1 MRAWRVPEEDHV
13 DRIVRAWAREDPD
26 LEVEP
31 MATIGRVLRV
41 ASYLERDVAL
51 ELDRFELSINEF
63 NALCALRR
71 VGEPH
76 ALSPAELS
84 RALLISSGGL
94 TRVVERLEA
103 RKLVARTPN
112 ESDGRAVVV
121 RLTDEGRSLQE
132 AAMRAHLVNED
143 ALLEPISENDRHAL
157 ADILRTL
164 LIAFESSVG
173 RIRPV
178 KRPNWGESTNG
189 EPPVPPRR
197 RARPAK
203 Q

>member
-1 MRAWRVPEEDHV
+1 VPEEDHV

-51 ELDRFELSINEF
+51 ELDRFELSVNEF

-103 RKLVARTPN
+103 RKLVVRTPN

-121 RLTDEGRSLQE
+121 RLTEQGRSLQE
-132 AAMRAHLVNED
+132 AAMRAHLINEE
-143 ALLEPISENDRHAL
+143 ALLGPIDESDRHAL

-164 LIAFESSVG
+164 LIAFENSVG

-178 KRPNWGESTNG
+178 RPADWSQSANG
-189 EPPVPPRR
+189 EPLAPPRK
-197 RARPAK
+197 RAQRAGS
-203 Q
+203 

>member
-1 MRAWRVPEEDHV
+1 
-13 DRIVRAWAREDPD
+13 
-26 LEVEP
+26 

-103 RKLVARTPN
+103 RKLVVRTPN

-121 RLTDEGRSLQE
+121 RLTDQGRSLQE
-132 AAMRAHLVNED
+132 AAMRAHLINEE
-143 ALLEPISENDRHAL
+143 ALLGPIGETDRHAL

-173 RIRPV
+173 RIRPA
-178 KRPNWGESTNG
+178 KPADWGQSANG
-189 EPPVPPRR
+189 EALAPPRKRAR
-197 RARPAK
+197 RAGS
-203 Q
+203 